1 MRVLCI
7 GAGASGL
14 VTAKVLRS
22 RGHEVVIVEAGT
34 TIGGTFENKGY
45 KDARMVSSKHLTL
58 FSDFR
63 RPDAEMHLSLVD
75 YVVYLR
81 EYSAHFGL
89 DELIRFETQVMG
101 VHKGASGEY
110 LVKLQSP
117 GKEPWEEGWDAV
129 AVCSGL
135 HNVARVP
142 KFPGQ
147 EEFQGKILHSADY
160 KDPEMFRGR
169 KVLIVGTGETAFD
182 LGYAAATNGAE
193 SVTMSTRHGF
203 VSVPAFFGEKLPPLD
218 CVIMNFATHA
228 WESQWAQRVGM
239 HWWVTTKFTRLGFL
253 LMTGCSYGFNQW
265 VGCRYNM
272 TWDEG
277 RKHIVNK
284 SSKCMPLLTRRAKK
298 QAPWWKRVLYSTWDT
313 PVRDV
318 GLDIDL
324 VEGSIASIEK
334 DAVNYETRS
343 GPRRVESDL
352 VVLATGY
359 RQLFPFLHSQGDAHP
374 DARTSGTDDPL
385 PAEHFILN
393 PEEPRLAYIG
403 FIRPNVGAIPPMA
416 EMQAMWWCEKLE
428 EKLQGRSSELDQTC
442 YKLKESRLPYGV
454 DYGYYMFSL
463 AREIGS
469 VPSLLYWLF
478 RSPRIFTTCAFGQAH
493 VPIFRLQG
501 PFRDPEVEKTC
512 QHELFDVI
520 LRRPFLM
527 NTVFLIEAVCF
538 GAINLVA
545 ALLERSSTRMK
556 ISVGLGGLLVLHS
569 RWKALARLPG
579 LSAIPLTA

>member
-22 RGHEVVIVEAGT
+22 RGHEVSIVEGGT
-34 TIGGTFENKGY
+34 AIGGTFENKAY
-45 KDARMVSSKHLTL
+45 KDARMVSSKYLTL

-81 EYSAHFGL
+81 EYSTHFAL
-89 DELIRFETQVMG
+89 DDLIRFETRVMG
-101 VHKGASGEY
+101 VQKGANGEY
-110 LVKLQSP
+110 LVKMQSP

-142 KFPGQ
+142 RFPGQ
-147 EEFQGKILHSADY
+147 EEFQGEIMHSAEY
-160 KDPEMFRGR
+160 KDPEVFRDR

-182 LGYAAATNGAE
+182 LGYAAATHGAE

-203 VSVPAFFGEKLPPLD
+203 VSVPAFLGEKLPPLD

-228 WESQWAQRVGM
+228 WESRWAQRVGM

-253 LMTGCSYGFNQW
+253 LTTGCSYGFNQW

-298 QAPWWKRVLYSTWDT
+298 QAPWWKRFLYSTWDA
-313 PVRDV
+313 PVSDV

-324 VEGSIASIEK
+324 VEGSIMSIDKE
-334 DAVNYETRS
+334 AVNYETRS
-343 GPRRVESDL
+343 GPRRVDANL
-352 VVLATGY
+352 IILATGY
-359 RQLFPFLHSQGDAHP
+359 RQLFPFLSINGDAK
-374 DARTSGTDDPL
+374 AKGTDDPL

-428 EKLQGRSSELDQTC
+428 DKMKGPISELDQAC
-442 YKLKESRLPYGV
+442 YRLKDSRLSYGV
-454 DYGYYMFSL
+454 DYGYYMFAL
-463 AREIGS
+463 AREMGS

-501 PFRDPEVEKTC
+501 PFRDPEAEKTC

-520 LRRPFLM
+520 LSRPLVM
-527 NTVFLIEAVCF
+527 NTVFVIEAACF
-538 GAINLVA
+538 GVINLFA
-545 ALLERSSTRMK
+545 ALLERSSTRLK
-556 ISVGLGGLLVLHS
+556 LSVGLGGLLVLLS
-569 RWKALARLPG
+569 RRPHYGTLAHGALAQLP
-579 LSAIPLTA
+579 AWA